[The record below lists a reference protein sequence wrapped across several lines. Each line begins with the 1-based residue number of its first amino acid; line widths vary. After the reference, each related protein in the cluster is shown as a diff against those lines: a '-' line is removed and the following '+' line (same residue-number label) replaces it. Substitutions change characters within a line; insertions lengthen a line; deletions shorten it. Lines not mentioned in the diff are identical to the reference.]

1 MLFSHGAMYLFYFI
15 IFPGFAFTAIAG
27 LLSSWVDR
35 KVTARIQWR
44 VGPPWYQPLADVI
57 KLIGKET
64 IVPDGSS
71 RRTFLIAPFIGF
83 AAIILV
89 STMVWMANIN
99 PSTTFVGDLIVVLYL
114 LYLPSIAV
122 ILAGSSSRN
131 PFGALGASR
140 EMKLMLAYEI
150 AFLFSVFTVV
160 VKNGGIISLGGIVNY
175 QVVHGCMLSQ
185 GASCI
190 IAFIVALVYMPAK
203 LTLVPFDIPEA
214 ETEIIAG
221 PYTEYSG
228 VALAIFKLTKAML
241 LFTIP
246 IFILMLFAKTVW
258 TPWTILWYVLM
269 LVFIILIRNTNPRF
283 RIDQALKFFWLPMLG
298 LSLVGIILAAVGL

>member
-1 MLFSHGAMYLFYFI
+1 MFAHGAMDLFYLI
-15 IFPGFAFTAIAG
+15 IFPGFAFTVVLG
-27 LLSSWVDR
+27 LLSTWVDR

-44 VGPPWYQPLADVI
+44 VGPPWYQPFADII
-57 KLIGKET
+57 KLMGKES
-64 IVPDGSS
+64 IIPEGSNKVS
-71 RRTFLIAPFIGF
+71 FLIAPFIGF
-83 AAIILV
+83 AAVILV
-89 STMVWMANIN
+89 STIVWMANIF
-99 PSTTFVGDLIVVLYL
+99 PGSSFVGDLIVVLYL

-122 ILAGSSSRN
+122 ILAGSASRN

-150 AFLFSVFTVV
+150 AFLFAVFTVV
-160 VKNGGIISLGGIVNY
+160 VKNGGIISLGGILDWQATN
-175 QVVHGCMLSQ
+175 GCMLAH

-190 IAFIVALVYMPAK
+190 IAFIVALLYIPAK
-203 LTLVPFDIPEA
+203 LTFVPFDIPEA

-228 VALAIFKLTKAML
+228 VTLAIFKLTKAMM

-258 TPWTILWYVLM
+258 SPWTILWYVLI
-269 LVFIILIRNTNPRF
+269 LVFIILLKNTNPRL
-283 RIDQALKFFWLPMLG
+283 RIDQALKFFWLPVLG
-298 LSLVGIILAAVGL
+298 LSIVGIILAAVGL